1 MNKLIKKVSL
11 LSVAALSLGVL
22 TAMPAHAAPFA
33 GTQVSSASDSATQ
46 TQTLRTKPG
55 QAVTSLFYLKTDANT
70 ANSDTASSLT
80 LASATVPTGAATQT
94 ASTTTTTSGTFSF
107 LTTGAT
113 NPYVTTTATT
123 KIAVAVTGS
132 GATYTLTPNTTG
144 TTATS
149 ADASSARIA
158 AGRVSFTPSVA
169 GTYTYTLTAA
179 ATASTASLST
189 LTYTVIASN
198 TGSTAGIG
206 CSTAYNTSSC
216 TQVLGG
222 SAVVTLTGAIG
233 TDATG
238 GTRYTVSSSGVG
250 SIGSYTASTEGA
262 LTGASGYSAAA
273 DYLVGT
279 STQATYPSSSLDI
292 VTADTTAGTENG
304 AVQGFDLVLTS
315 AVAGTQTITV
325 TKKDANGTPT
335 STYTQAVTWTT
346 AASTGINAAKST
358 LYVDTDAAGCV
369 APGASKA
376 ADDVLAAATLISR
389 TPTAT
394 AVDVCVIARD
404 ANDNL
409 LTVASATI
417 TGSFGRSDT
426 SAADTGSDKSYDF
439 DLDAASAVLSGT
451 ETITAVVIDSFGN
464 AAVLTTTLSVYGS
477 LKAIKL
483 SAVRGSAY
491 AGADNTTATDIDTYA
506 EYVAATGADRVLVV
520 GIRATDAN
528 SSVIDLNAS
537 GIAAANSI
545 TTSNWT
551 VDSDKVA
558 GVPADRT
565 SQTLGSAINDLAPE
579 NELSSSRYGS
589 SVGNVQYI
597 VCGTKPEKLTLTAW
611 GKDSDGNWLK
621 SNSLDVYCAGA
632 ASTVTVTPSA
642 TSIASGSSGTVNVS
656 VKDADGY
663 PVADGTAVTLAAN
676 NGAVVAPSSK
686 TTANGAFATAANLI
700 VGSDSASTTVSA
712 IAGGKTGTAT
722 VTVTGGSSNASLLTQ
737 IDALNAKIVALN
749 ALIAKIMKKLGV
761 K

>member
-1 MNKLIKKVSL
+1 LI
-11 LSVAALSLGVL
+11 
-22 TAMPAHAAPFA
+22 
-33 GTQVSSASDSATQ
+33 
-46 TQTLRTKPG
+46 
-55 QAVTSLFYLKTDANT
+55 
-70 ANSDTASSLT
+70 
-80 LASATVPTGAATQT
+80 
-94 ASTTTTTSGTFSF
+94 
-107 LTTGAT
+107 
-113 NPYVTTTATT
+113 
-123 KIAVAVTGS
+123 
-132 GATYTLTPNTTG
+132 
-144 TTATS
+144 
-149 ADASSARIA
+149 ARIA
-158 AGRVSFTPSVA
+158 AGRVSFTPSIA
-169 GTYTYTLTAA
+169 GTYTYKIVAA
-179 ATASTASLST
+179 ATASTAAQST
-189 LTYTVIASN
+189 LTYTVISEN
-198 TGSTAGIG
+198 TSSSAGVA

-222 SAVVTLTGAIG
+222 SAIVTLTGAIG

-250 SIGSYTASTEGA
+250 SIGSFTASTEDA
-262 LTGASGYSAAA
+262 LTEAGGYTAAA
-273 DYLVGT
+273 DFLVGT
-279 STQATYPSSSLDI
+279 TTQATYPSTSLDI
-292 VTADTTAGTENG
+292 RTADTTAGTESG

-335 STYTQAVTWTT
+335 STYTQSITWTT

-358 LYVDTDAAGCV
+358 LYVDTDADGCV

-376 ADDVLAAATLISR
+376 ADSVLAAAAAISR
-389 TPTAT
+389 TPVNT
-394 AVDVCVIARD
+394 AVDVCIIARD

-409 LTVASATI
+409 LTVASATV
-417 TGSFGRSDT
+417 TGSFGRST
-426 SAADTGSDKSYDF
+426 TTVQDTGSNKSYNF
-439 DLDAASAVLSGT
+439 DLAAASAVLSGT
-451 ETITAVVIDSFGN
+451 ETITAVVIDAFGN

-477 LKAIKL
+477 LKAIAL
-483 SAVRGSAY
+483 SSVRGSAY
-491 AGADNTTATDIDTYA
+491 AAADQATTDIDTYT
-506 EYVAATGADRVLVV
+506 EYVAATGTDRVLVV

-528 SSVIDLNAS
+528 SAVIDLNAA
-537 GIAAANSI
+537 GIAAANSV

-558 GVPADRT
+558 GAPADRT

-663 PVADGTAVTLAAN
+663 PVADATSVTLAAN
-676 NGAVVAPSSK
+676 NGSVVAPSSK
-686 TTANGAFATAANLI
+686 TTVAGAFATAANLI

-722 VTVTGGSSNASLLTQ
+722 VTITGGSSNASLLTQ

>member
-1 MNKLIKKVSL
+1 VKTISLKKVSAVAVASLGFGL
-11 LSVAALSLGVL
+11 LSVVPAQAAI
-22 TAMPAHAAPFA
+22 
-33 GTQVSSASDSATQ
+33 
-46 TQTLRTKPG
+46 
-55 QAVTSLFYLKTDANT
+55 
-70 ANSDTASSLT
+70 
-80 LASATVPTGAATQT
+80 
-94 ASTTTTTSGTFSF
+94 TTEGSF
-107 LTTGAT
+107 EVNA
-113 NPYVTTTATT
+113 
-123 KIAVAVTGS
+123 
-132 GATYTLTPNTTG
+132 
-144 TTATS
+144 
-149 ADASSARIA
+149 
-158 AGRVSFTPSVA
+158 
-169 GTYTYTLTAA
+169 
-179 ATASTASLST
+179 
-189 LTYTVIASN
+189 
-198 TGSTAGIG
+198 
-206 CSTAYNTSSC
+206 AYNTSSG
-216 TQVLGG
+216 TQV
-222 SAVVTLTGAIG
+222 I
-233 TDATG
+233 G
-238 GTRYTVSSSGVG
+238 GTINLGFGGLIFDGTAKSYTIISSGVG
-250 SIGSYTASTEGA
+250 AIGSATLDNTGTDTSGATYLTGTTTTATFPTAS
-262 LTGASGYSAAA
+262 LDYMAAV
-273 DYLVGT
+273 DN
-279 STQATYPSSSLDI
+279 
-292 VTADTTAGTENG
+292 DTLEDTIQEIE
-304 AVQGFDLVLTS
+304 LILTS
-315 AVAGTQTITV
+315 SVVGTQTITV

-335 STYTQAVTWTT
+335 NTYTKSLTWVTST
-346 AASTGINAAKST
+346 STGINAAKST

-376 ADDVLAAATLISR
+376 ADDVLAAATLTSR

-409 LTVASATI
+409 LTVASATV

-426 SAADTGSDKSYDF
+426 SAADAGSDKSYDF
-439 DLDAASAVLSGT
+439 DLAAASAVLSGT

-483 SAVRGSAY
+483 SSVRGSAY
-491 AGADNTTATDIDTYA
+491 AAADQATTDIDTYA
-506 EYVAATGADRVLVV
+506 EYVAATATDRVLVV

-528 SSVIDLNAS
+528 SAVIDLNAS
-537 GIAAANSI
+537 GIAAANSV

-565 SQTLGSAINDLAPE
+565 SQTLGSTINDLAPE
-579 NELSSSRYGS
+579 GELSSSRYGS

-642 TSIASGSSGTVNVS
+642 TSVASGASATVNVS
-656 VKDADGY
+656 VKDANDY

-686 TTANGAFATAANLI
+686 STAAGVFTTAASLI

-722 VTVTGGSSNASLLTQ
+722 VTVTGGSSNATLLTQ